1 VFLWCAGPGGS
12 QRARVQASSA
22 KRRWRGA
29 RRRAYS
35 RVSEAPRASQK
46 RLELPP
52 LLADSR
58 RIAIA
63 LTGLCAFINL
73 YATQPLL
80 PLFTRDF
87 DASPAEVSLSIG
99 ATTLAVALGAPFV
112 GMIADVLGRK
122 RIIAGAMALMVI
134 PTAAIPLSGSI
145 GELVFWRFV
154 QGLLL
159 PPIFAVTIAYIGDEW
174 PTDEIA
180 SATAA
185 YIAAGGVGGFLGRFL
200 SGVIADHGGW
210 RAAFWIYTGITGLSA
225 LYVALALPRE
235 RGFVRADGLGHSARL
250 ALGHLLNPPI
260 LATFVVGFAVLFS
273 FVAAFTYVNFYL
285 AAPPFELSTSA
296 LGSIFVVYLLAV
308 VVTPMTGRWA
318 ARVGRRALVMIA
330 IAGWCAGLLI
340 TLIPWLPAV
349 LAGLAISSV
358 SGFACQATSTGLLAQ
373 RAAAAR
379 SSALGL
385 YVTFY
390 YLGGSTGATA
400 PAAIWARAGWPGC
413 VVLVIVVLAV
423 MAALVARFWRAEK
436 PSHS

>member
-1 VFLWCAGPGGS
+1 
-12 QRARVQASSA
+12 
-22 KRRWRGA
+22 
-29 RRRAYS
+29 
-35 RVSEAPRASQK
+35 
-46 RLELPP
+46 
-52 LLADSR
+52 
-58 RIAIA
+58 
-63 LTGLCAFINL
+63 
-73 YATQPLL
+73 
-80 PLFTRDF
+80 
-87 DASPAEVSLSIG
+87 
-99 ATTLAVALGAPFV
+99 
-112 GMIADVLGRK
+112 M
-122 RIIAGAMALMVI
+122 
-134 PTAAIPLSGSI
+134 
-145 GELVFWRFV
+145 
-154 QGLLL
+154 
-159 PPIFAVTIAYIGDEW
+159 
-174 PTDEIA
+174 
-180 SATAA
+180 
-185 YIAAGGVGGFLGRFL
+185 
-200 SGVIADHGGW
+200 
-210 RAAFWIYTGITGLSA
+210 
-225 LYVALALPRE
+225 
-235 RGFVRADGLGHSARL
+235 
-250 ALGHLLNPPI
+250 
-260 LATFVVGFAVLFS
+260 
-273 FVAAFTYVNFYL
+273 AAFTYVNFYL